1 MSQRGTAPDPH
12 ALDRHLVIEHLPG
25 DHRSLIGA
33 RKRNNQIQLRAG
45 IDDPANAAQNS
56 IHFSKSSKSIDV
68 HGCKAGGLR
77 QQILVCHFGNP
88 RLLASRDHDTVV
100 LLTQSDS
107 TEGSQNLRNTLSCDD
122 GASVPQLC
130 TRACKV
136 FNFEHV
142 NTTATLSHIID
153 SEFVQATPHEAPTVG
168 IRPHLPAPV
177 GAVNSGV
184 LHG

>member
-1 MSQRGTAPDPH
+1 MSQSCPAPDPH
-12 ALDRHLVIEHLPG
+12 ALDRHLVIEHLSG

-88 RLLASRDHDTVV
+88 RLLAGRDHDTVV

-107 TEGSQNLRNTLSCDD
+107 TEGSQNLRDTLSCDD
-122 GASVPQLC
+122 EASVPQLC

-142 NTTATLSHIID
+142 NTTATLSHIIN
-153 SEFVQATPHEAPTVG
+153 SEFVQTPHECAPAVEAPAPFAVTVG
-168 IRPHLPAPV
+168 AI
-177 GAVNSGV
+177 NSGV
-184 LHG
+184 S